1 MLRKRPQRARA
12 RPLQPA
18 AEGSRRIEAALRE
31 QQRLLRAAVERLPD
45 AGSDAIHDGRVA
57 ARRMRS
63 LLKTFRPML
72 DARCARLMRADL
84 RSFARSLALVREA
97 DVRRDLL
104 VELSG
109 NDPGLAA
116 EDLQR
121 LVTLLNDRCLE
132 ARSSLAR
139 HVAEP
144 GWEALVAAVLGVAA
158 IADLGIRPDVTLGDV
173 LGRVSDSWTAAVRRL
188 KSKPTDAAG
197 LHELRLALKHCRYAL
212 DPVADVAPD
221 EVRPL
226 LRRLRAAQDGIGEH
240 RDVVLAVHWLSSNES
255 ALGGNLTKRLVALL
269 ARRER
274 RLRARAAT
282 LASRVLPA
290 FRRWRKATRTL
301 TKGTKTGRSRPEAA
315 RRSSARS

>member
-1 MLRKRPQRARA
+1 MLRKRPQRP
-12 RPLQPA
+12 RPVPEA

-31 QQRLLRAAVERLPD
+31 QQRLLRAVAARLQD
-45 AGSDAIHDGRVA
+45 AGSDDVHDGRVA

-109 NDPGLAA
+109 SDPGLTA
-116 EDLQR
+116 EDLRR
-121 LVTLLNDRCLE
+121 LATMLDDRCLE

-144 GWEALVAAVLGVAA
+144 GWAALAAAVQSETA
-158 IADLGIRPDVTLGDV
+158 IADLQIRPDATLGDV
-173 LGRVSDSWTAAVRRL
+173 LRCVNESWTAALRRL
-188 KSKPTDAAG
+188 ESEPTDTAG
-197 LHELRLALKHCRYAL
+197 LHALRLALKHGRYAL

-221 EVRPL
+221 EVSQL
-226 LRRLRAAQDGIGEH
+226 LRRLRAAQEGIGEH

-255 ALGGNLTKRLVALL
+255 ALGGNLTRRLVALL
-269 ARRER
+269 SRQER

-290 FRRWRKATRTL
+290 LRRWRKATRAL
-301 TKGTKTGRSRPEAA
+301 RKGTKPGRS
-315 RRSSARS
+315 

>member
-1 MLRKRPQRARA
+1 MLRKRPQRAR
-12 RPLQPA
+12 PVPQA

-31 QQRLLRAAVERLPD
+31 QQRLLRAAAVRLPD
-45 AGSDAIHDGRVA
+45 AGSDDVHDGRVA

-104 VELSG
+104 VEVSG
-109 NDPGLAA
+109 SDPGLSAA
-116 EDLQR
+116 DLQR
-121 LVTLLNDRCLE
+121 LATMLDDRCLE

-144 GWEALVAAVLGVAA
+144 GWAALAAAIQGDAA
-158 IADLGIRPDVTLGDV
+158 IADLHIRPDVTLGDV
-173 LGRVSDSWTAAVRRL
+173 LGRVSDSWAAAERRL
-188 KSKPTDAAG
+188 ESEPTDAAG
-197 LHELRLALKHCRYAL
+197 LHALRLALKHCRYAL

-221 EVRPL
+221 EVSQL

-255 ALGGNLTKRLVALL
+255 ALGGNLTRRLVALL

-282 LASRVLPA
+282 LACRVLPA
-290 FRRWRKATRTL
+290 LRRWRKATRAL
-301 TKGTKTGRSRPEAA
+301 RKGTKKGRS
-315 RRSSARS
+315 

>member
-1 MLRKRPQRARA
+1 MLRKRPQRP
-12 RPLQPA
+12 RPVPEA
-18 AEGSRRIEAALRE
+18 ADGSRRIEAALRE
-31 QQRLLRAAVERLPD
+31 QQRLLRDVAARLQD
-45 AGSDAIHDGRVA
+45 AGSDDVHDGRVA

-109 NDPGLAA
+109 SDPGLTA
-116 EDLQR
+116 EDLRR
-121 LVTLLNDRCLE
+121 LATMLDDRCLE

-144 GWEALVAAVLGVAA
+144 GWAALAAAVQSETA
-158 IADLGIRPDVTLGDV
+158 IADLQIRPDATLGDV
-173 LGRVSDSWTAAVRRL
+173 LRCVNESWTAALRRL
-188 KSKPTDAAG
+188 ESEPTDTAG
-197 LHELRLALKHCRYAL
+197 LHALRLALKHGRYAL

-221 EVRPL
+221 EVSQL
-226 LRRLRAAQDGIGEH
+226 LRRLRAAQEGIGEH

-255 ALGGNLTKRLVALL
+255 ALGGSLTRRLVALL
-269 ARRER
+269 SRQER

-290 FRRWRKATRTL
+290 LRRWRRATRAL
-301 TKGTKTGRSRPEAA
+301 RKGTKPGRS
-315 RRSSARS
+315 

>member
-1 MLRKRPQRARA
+1 MVRKRPS
-12 RPLQPA
+12 RPRPVPEA

-31 QQRLLRAAVERLPD
+31 QQRQLRAAAARLPD
-45 AGSDAIHDGRVA
+45 SGSDDVHDGRVA

-104 VELSG
+104 VELSAS
-109 NDPGLAA
+109 DPGLAA

-121 LVTLLNDRCLE
+121 LATLLDDRCLE

-144 GWEALVAAVLGVAA
+144 GWAALAAAVQSEAA
-158 IADLGIRPDVTLGDV
+158 IADLRIRPDVTLGDLLV
-173 LGRVSDSWTAAVRRL
+173 RISDSWTAAVRYL
-188 KSKPTDAAG
+188 ESEPSDAAG
-197 LHELRLALKHCRYAL
+197 LHALRLALKHCRYAL

-221 EVRPL
+221 EVGQL

-255 ALGGNLTKRLVALL
+255 ALGGNLTRRLLVLL

-290 FRRWRKATRTL
+290 LRRWRKATRAL
-301 TKGTKTGRSRPEAA
+301 RKGTKKGRS
-315 RRSSARS
+315 

>member
-1 MLRKRPQRARA
+1 MVRKRPS
-12 RPLQPA
+12 RPRPVPEA

-31 QQRLLRAAVERLPD
+31 QQRQLRAAAARLPD
-45 AGSDAIHDGRVA
+45 SGSDDVHDGRVA

-104 VELSG
+104 VELSAS
-109 NDPGLAA
+109 DPGLAA

-121 LVTLLNDRCLE
+121 LATLLDDRCLE

-144 GWEALVAAVLGVAA
+144 GWAALAAAVQSEAV
-158 IADLGIRPDVTLGDV
+158 IADLRIRPDVTLGDLLV
-173 LGRVSDSWTAAVRRL
+173 RISDSWTAAVRYL
-188 KSKPTDAAG
+188 ESEPTDAAG
-197 LHELRLALKHCRYAL
+197 LHALRLALKHCRYAL

-221 EVRPL
+221 EVGQL

-255 ALGGNLTKRLVALL
+255 ALGGNLTRRLLVLL

-290 FRRWRKATRTL
+290 LRRWRKATRAL
-301 TKGTKTGRSRPEAA
+301 RKGTKKGRS
-315 RRSSARS
+315 

>member
-1 MLRKRPQRARA
+1 MLRKRPQRP
-12 RPLQPA
+12 RPVPEA

-31 QQRLLRAAVERLPD
+31 QQRLLRDVAARLQD
-45 AGSDAIHDGRVA
+45 AGSDDVHDGRVA

-109 NDPGLAA
+109 SDPGLTA
-116 EDLQR
+116 EDLRR
-121 LVTLLNDRCLE
+121 LATMLDDRCLE

-144 GWEALVAAVLGVAA
+144 GWAALAAAVQSETA
-158 IADLGIRPDVTLGDV
+158 IADLQIRPDATLGDV
-173 LGRVSDSWTAAVRRL
+173 LRCVNESWTAALRRL
-188 KSKPTDAAG
+188 ESEPTDTAG
-197 LHELRLALKHCRYAL
+197 LHALRLALKHGRYAL

-221 EVRPL
+221 EVSQL
-226 LRRLRAAQDGIGEH
+226 LRRLRAAQEGIGEH

-255 ALGGNLTKRLVALL
+255 ALGGNLTRRLVALL
-269 ARRER
+269 SRQER

-290 FRRWRKATRTL
+290 LRRWRKATRAL
-301 TKGTKTGRSRPEAA
+301 RKGTKPGRS
-315 RRSSARS
+315 

>member
-1 MLRKRPQRARA
+1 MLRKRPQRP
-12 RPLQPA
+12 RPVPEA

-31 QQRLLRAAVERLPD
+31 QQRLLRDVAARLQD
-45 AGSDAIHDGRVA
+45 AGSDDVHDVRVA

-109 NDPGLAA
+109 SDPGLTA
-116 EDLQR
+116 EDLRR
-121 LVTLLNDRCLE
+121 LATMLDDRCLE

-144 GWEALVAAVLGVAA
+144 GWAALAAAVQSGTA
-158 IADLGIRPDVTLGDV
+158 IADLQIRPDATLGDV
-173 LGRVSDSWTAAVRRL
+173 LRCVNESWAAALRRL
-188 KSKPTDAAG
+188 ESEPTDTAG
-197 LHELRLALKHCRYAL
+197 LHALRLALKHGRYAL

-221 EVRPL
+221 EVSQL
-226 LRRLRAAQDGIGEH
+226 LRRLRAAQEGIGEH

-255 ALGGNLTKRLVALL
+255 ALGGNLTRRLVALL
-269 ARRER
+269 SRQER

-290 FRRWRKATRTL
+290 LRRWRKATRAL
-301 TKGTKTGRSRPEAA
+301 RKGTKPGRS
-315 RRSSARS
+315 

>member
-1 MLRKRPQRARA
+1 MPRKRPQRP
-12 RPLQPA
+12 RPVPQA
-18 AEGSRRIEAALRE
+18 AEGSRRIEAALRQ
-31 QQRLLRAAVERLPD
+31 QQRQLRAAAARLPD
-45 AGSDAIHDGRVA
+45 AGDDDVHDGRVA

-104 VELSG
+104 VELAGS
-109 NDPGLAA
+109 DPGLTA

-121 LVTLLNDRCLE
+121 LVTMLDDRCLE

-144 GWEALVAAVLGVAA
+144 GWAALAAAVQSDAA
-158 IADLGIRPDVTLGDV
+158 IADLRIRPDATLGDV
-173 LGRVSDSWTAAVRRL
+173 LGRVNDSWTAALRRL
-188 KSKPTDAAG
+188 ESEPADTEG
-197 LHELRLALKHCRYAL
+197 LHALRLALKHGRYAL
-212 DPVADVAPD
+212 DPVVDVAPD
-221 EVRPL
+221 EVSQL

-240 RDVVLAVHWLSSNES
+240 RDVVLAVHWLRSNES
-255 ALGGNLTKRLVALL
+255 ALGGNLTRRLLALL
-269 ARRER
+269 ERREK

-282 LASRVLPA
+282 LACRVVPA
-290 FRRWRKATRTL
+290 LRRWRKATRAL
-301 TKGTKTGRSRPEAA
+301 RKGTKRGRS
-315 RRSSARS
+315 

>member
-1 MLRKRPQRARA
+1 MLRKRPQRAR
-12 RPLQPA
+12 PEPEA

-31 QQRLLRAAVERLPD
+31 QQRHLRAAAARLPD
-45 AGSDAIHDGRVA
+45 AGSDDVHDARVA

-72 DARCARLMRADL
+72 DRRCTRLMRADL

-104 VELSG
+104 VDLSG
-109 NDPGLAA
+109 SDPGLAA
-116 EDLQR
+116 EDLRR
-121 LVTLLNDRCLE
+121 LVTMLDDRCLE

-144 GWEALVAAVLGVAA
+144 GWAALAAAVQGEAA
-158 IADLGIRPDVTLGDV
+158 IADLCVRPDATLGEV
-173 LGRVSDSWTAAVRRL
+173 LGRVDDSWSAAVRRL
-188 KSKPTDAAG
+188 ESEPTDIAG
-197 LHELRLALKHCRYAL
+197 LHALRLALKHGRYAL

-221 EVRPL
+221 EVSQL
-226 LRRLRAAQDGIGEH
+226 LRRLRAAQEGIGEH

-255 ALGGNLTKRLVALL
+255 ALGGNLTRRLLALL
-269 ARRER
+269 TRRER

-282 LASRVLPA
+282 LACRVLPA
-290 FRRWRKATRTL
+290 VRRWRKATRAL
-301 TKGTKTGRSRPEAA
+301 RKGTKKGRS
-315 RRSSARS
+315 

>member
-1 MLRKRPQRARA
+1 MLRKRPQRP
-12 RPLQPA
+12 RPVPEA

-31 QQRLLRAAVERLPD
+31 QQRLLRAVAARLQD
-45 AGSDAIHDGRVA
+45 AGSDDIHDGRVA

-109 NDPGLAA
+109 SDPGLTA
-116 EDLQR
+116 EDLRR
-121 LVTLLNDRCLE
+121 LATMLDDRCLE

-144 GWEALVAAVLGVAA
+144 GWAALAAAVQSETA
-158 IADLGIRPDVTLGDV
+158 IADLQIRPDATLGDV
-173 LGRVSDSWTAAVRRL
+173 LRCVNESWTAALRRL
-188 KSKPTDAAG
+188 ESEPTDTAG
-197 LHELRLALKHCRYAL
+197 LHALRLALKHGRYAL

-221 EVRPL
+221 EVSQL
-226 LRRLRAAQDGIGEH
+226 LRRLRAAQEGIGEH
-240 RDVVLAVHWLSSNES
+240 RDVVLAAHWLSSNES
-255 ALGGNLTKRLVALL
+255 ALGGNLTRRLVALL
-269 ARRER
+269 SRRER

-290 FRRWRKATRTL
+290 LRRWRKATRAL
-301 TKGTKTGRSRPEAA
+301 RKGTKPGRS
-315 RRSSARS
+315 

>member
-1 MLRKRPQRARA
+1 MPE
-12 RPLQPA
+12 P

-31 QQRLLRAAVERLPD
+31 QQRLLRAAAARLPD
-45 AGSDAIHDGRVA
+45 AGSDDVHDGRVA

-72 DARCARLMRADL
+72 DVRCARLMRADL

-109 NDPGLAA
+109 SDPTLAA
-116 EDLQR
+116 EELQR
-121 LVTLLNDRCLE
+121 LATILDDRCLE

-144 GWEALVAAVLGVAA
+144 GWAALAAAVQSEAA
-158 IADLGIRPDVTLGDV
+158 CADLRIRPDVGLGDV
-173 LGRVSDSWTAAVRRL
+173 LGRVNDSWTAAARRL
-188 KSKPTDAAG
+188 ESEPTDIAG
-197 LHELRLALKHCRYAL
+197 LHALRLALKHGRYAL
-212 DPVADVAPD
+212 EPVADVEPD
-221 EVRPL
+221 EVSQL
-226 LRRLRAAQDGIGEH
+226 LRRLRAAQEGIGEH
-240 RDVVLAVHWLSSNES
+240 RDVVLAAHWVSSNES
-255 ALGGNLTKRLVALL
+255 ALGGNLTRHLVALL

-282 LASRVLPA
+282 LARRVLPA
-290 FRRWRKATRTL
+290 VRRWRKATRAL
-301 TKGTKTGRSRPEAA
+301 RKGKKKGRS
-315 RRSSARS
+315 

>member
-1 MLRKRPQRARA
+1 MPE
-12 RPLQPA
+12 A

-31 QQRLLRAAVERLPD
+31 QQRQLRAAAARLPD
-45 AGSDAIHDGRVA
+45 SGSDDVHDGRVA

-104 VELSG
+104 VELSAS
-109 NDPGLAA
+109 DPGLAA

-121 LVTLLNDRCLE
+121 LATLLDDRCLE

-144 GWEALVAAVLGVAA
+144 GWAAIAAAVQSEAA
-158 IADLGIRPDVTLGDV
+158 IADLRIRPDVTLGDLLV
-173 LGRVSDSWTAAVRRL
+173 RISDSWTAAVRYL
-188 KSKPTDAAG
+188 ESEPTDAAG
-197 LHELRLALKHCRYAL
+197 LHALRLALKHCRYAL

-221 EVRPL
+221 EVGQL

-255 ALGGNLTKRLVALL
+255 ALGGNLTRRLLVLL

-290 FRRWRKATRTL
+290 LRRWRKATRAL
-301 TKGTKTGRSRPEAA
+301 RKGTKKGRS
-315 RRSSARS
+315 

>member
-1 MLRKRPQRARA
+1 VPE
-12 RPLQPA
+12 A

-31 QQRLLRAAVERLPD
+31 QQRQLRAAAARLPD
-45 AGSDAIHDGRVA
+45 SGSDDVHDGRVA

-104 VELSG
+104 VELSAS
-109 NDPGLAA
+109 DPGLAA

-121 LVTLLNDRCLE
+121 LATLLDDRCLE

-144 GWEALVAAVLGVAA
+144 GWAALAAAVQSEAV
-158 IADLGIRPDVTLGDV
+158 IADLRIRPDVTLGDLLV
-173 LGRVSDSWTAAVRRL
+173 RISDSWTAAVRYL
-188 KSKPTDAAG
+188 ESEPTDAAG
-197 LHELRLALKHCRYAL
+197 LHALRLALKHCRYAL

-221 EVRPL
+221 EVGQL

-255 ALGGNLTKRLVALL
+255 ALGGNLTRRLLVLL

-290 FRRWRKATRTL
+290 LRRWRKATRAL
-301 TKGTKTGRSRPEAA
+301 RKGTKKGRS
-315 RRSSARS
+315 

>member
-1 MLRKRPQRARA
+1 MLRKRPQRP
-12 RPLQPA
+12 RPVPEA

-31 QQRLLRAAVERLPD
+31 QQRQLRAAAARLPD
-45 AGSDAIHDGRVA
+45 AGSDDVHDGRVA

-109 NDPGLAA
+109 SDPGLTA

-121 LVTLLNDRCLE
+121 LATMLDDRCLE

-144 GWEALVAAVLGVAA
+144 GWAALAAAVQSETA
-158 IADLGIRPDVTLGDV
+158 IADLRIRPDATLGDV
-173 LGRVSDSWTAAVRRL
+173 LRCVNDSWTAAVRRL
-188 KSKPTDAAG
+188 ESEPTDTAG
-197 LHELRLALKHCRYAL
+197 LHALRLALKHGRYAL

-221 EVRPL
+221 EVSQL

-255 ALGGNLTKRLVALL
+255 ALGGNLTRRLLALL
-269 ARRER
+269 TRRER

-282 LASRVLPA
+282 LACRVLPA
-290 FRRWRKATRTL
+290 LRRWRKATRAL
-301 TKGTKTGRSRPEAA
+301 RKGTKRGRS
-315 RRSSARS
+315 

>member
-1 MLRKRPQRARA
+1 MPRKRPQRP
-12 RPLQPA
+12 RPVPEA

-31 QQRLLRAAVERLPD
+31 QQRLLRAVAARLRD
-45 AGSDAIHDGRVA
+45 AGSDDIHDGRVA

-104 VELSG
+104 VELAGS
-109 NDPGLAA
+109 DPGLTA
-116 EDLQR
+116 EDLRR
-121 LVTLLNDRCLE
+121 LATMLDDRCLE

-144 GWEALVAAVLGVAA
+144 GWAALAAAVQSETAC
-158 IADLGIRPDVTLGDV
+158 ADLRIRPEATLGDV
-173 LGRVSDSWTAAVRRL
+173 LRCVNQSWTAALRRL
-188 KSKPTDAAG
+188 ESKPTDTAG
-197 LHELRLALKHCRYAL
+197 LHALRLALKHGRYAL

-221 EVRPL
+221 EVSQL
-226 LRRLRAAQDGIGEH
+226 LRRLRAAQEGIGEH
-240 RDVVLAVHWLSSNES
+240 RDVVLAAHWLSSNES
-255 ALGGNLTKRLVALL
+255 ALGGNLTRRVVAMLS
-269 ARRER
+269 RRER
-274 RLRARAAT
+274 RLRARAAK

-290 FRRWRKATRTL
+290 LRRWRKATRAL
-301 TKGTKTGRSRPEAA
+301 RKGTRPGRS
-315 RRSSARS
+315 

>member
-1 MLRKRPQRARA
+1 VPQV
-12 RPLQPA
+12 

-31 QQRLLRAAVERLPD
+31 QQRQLRAAATRLPD
-45 AGSDAIHDGRVA
+45 SGSDDVHDGRVA

-104 VELSG
+104 VELSAS
-109 NDPGLAA
+109 DPGLAA

-121 LVTLLNDRCLE
+121 LATLLDDRCLE

-144 GWEALVAAVLGVAA
+144 GWAALAGAVQSEAA
-158 IADLGIRPDVTLGDV
+158 IADLRIHPDVTLGDLLV
-173 LGRVSDSWTAAVRRL
+173 RISDSWTAAVRYL
-188 KSKPTDAAG
+188 ESEPTDAAG
-197 LHELRLALKHCRYAL
+197 LHALRLALKHCRYAL

-221 EVRPL
+221 EVGQL

-255 ALGGNLTKRLVALL
+255 ALGGNLTRRLLALL

-290 FRRWRKATRTL
+290 LRRWRKATRAL
-301 TKGTKTGRSRPEAA
+301 RKGTKKGRS
-315 RRSSARS
+315 